1 MSNPSTLIVGKSAN
15 GNIPFRADASGNLVV
30 SATAS
35 NFSPILISSLDFTR
49 AANTTAYTAGG
60 VIRANAVTSQS
71 FANVIPVAGG
81 SGYIVAARGLTN
93 QASFSA
99 TIRLHLYTTDA
110 VSAADQNTSWS
121 STTPGLW
128 ASRASRIGFIDLA
141 GWQTSGSGDSAY
153 TMGSF
158 SGSGSSLPF
167 TLASGSTSLWVIP
180 EVRAAFTPNSG
191 QGFFFSLKTQL
202 A

>member
-35 NFSPILISSLDFTR
+35 NFSPIVISNLDFTR
-49 AANTTAYTAGG
+49 PANTTAYVAGAA
-60 VIRANAVTSQS
+60 IRPTMTGTQAFS
-71 FANVIPVAGG
+71 NVIPVAGG
-81 SGYIVAARGLTN
+81 SGYIVAARGATN

-99 TIRLHLYTTDA
+99 TIRLHLYTSA
-110 VSAADQNTSWS
+110 VSADDQSTTWS
-121 STTPGLW
+121 SGLW
-128 ASRASRIGFIDLA
+128 ATRASRIGFIDLA

-167 TLASGSTSLWVIP
+167 TLASGSTSLWVVP

>member
-35 NFSPILISSLDFTR
+35 NFSPIVISNLDFTR
-49 AANTTAYTAGG
+49 PSNTTAYVAGAA
-60 VIRANAVTSQS
+60 IRPPMTNTQAFS
-71 FANVIPVAGG
+71 NVIPVAGG
-81 SGYIVAARGLTN
+81 SGYIVAARGVTN

-99 TIRLHLYTTDA
+99 TIRLHLYTSGVDA
-110 VSAADQNTSWS
+110 GDQTTAWS
-121 STTPGLW
+121 SSLW

>member
-1 MSNPSTLIVGKSAN
+1 MPIVPAGYQA
-15 GNIPFRADASGNLVV
+15 V
-30 SATAS
+30 SQGTE
-35 NFSPILISSLDFTR
+35 NFSPIVISNLDFTR
-49 AANTTAYTAGG
+49 PANTTAYVAGAA
-60 VIRANAVTSQS
+60 IRPPMTSVQTFS
-71 FANVIPVAGG
+71 NVIPVAGG
-81 SGYIVAARGLTN
+81 SGYIVAARGVTN

-99 TIRLHLYTTDA
+99 TIRLHLYTSG
-110 VSAADQNTSWS
+110 VSADDQNTTWS
-121 STTPGLW
+121 SGLW
-128 ASRASRIGFIDLA
+128 ASRASRIGFIDFG

-180 EVRAAFTPNSG
+180 EVRAAFTPTSG